1 MAARTHRPSR
11 HTTEPEG
18 RSQRFVA
25 LARGPRTTSTC
36 RPTPSGSTSPTGSL
50 TGYRLAG
57 GHVRVDMNEVEA
69 LLKPIPTVGTIHE
82 PAS

>member
-1 MAARTHRPSR
+1 MAARTHRPPR
-11 HTTEPEG
+11 HTTEPEV

-25 LARGPRTTSTC
+25 LARAADYLDVAPYTVRQYISDGK
-36 RPTPSGSTSPTGSL
+36 L